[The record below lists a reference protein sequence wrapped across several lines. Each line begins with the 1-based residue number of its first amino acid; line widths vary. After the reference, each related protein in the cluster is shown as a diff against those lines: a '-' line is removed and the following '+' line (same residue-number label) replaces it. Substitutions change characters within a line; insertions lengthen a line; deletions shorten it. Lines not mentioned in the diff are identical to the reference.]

1 MHRHQGR
8 RHAVRALFVSDI
20 HLGCRHA
27 HPREFLEFLKGYAP
41 ESLYIVGDFIDWWKL
56 RRSHAW
62 EQVFNDILAH
72 LHTMA
77 ENGTEIFYTP
87 GNHDAFLRSYLWNF
101 SFVTIKDE
109 FIHTLADGRRLLV
122 THGDKFDRVECAA
135 GWISMLASVGY
146 DALLS
151 VNHLVSR
158 MRKKPRSGQY
168 AFSAG
173 VKRRVKQVVRYI
185 SDFEVRLADYARKKG
200 CEGVLCGHIHTPAL
214 TEIQGITYANTGDW
228 VENCSAFVEY
238 DDGVLELLRNL
249 HSDRLIEPLD
259 AVFPRSEFA
268 PSDPDLPLIDP
279 REVPERTAEPAAV
292 TLTAALR

>member
-8 RHAVRALFVSDI
+8 RQAVRALFVSDI

-27 HPREFLEFLKGYAP
+27 HPHEFLRFLQGYAP

-62 EQVFNDILAH
+62 EQVYNDILSH
-72 LHTMA
+72 LHEMA

-101 SFVTIKDE
+101 SFVRISDE
-109 FIHTLADGRRLLV
+109 FVHTLADGRRFLV

-135 GWISMLASVGY
+135 GWVSMLASIGY
-146 DALLS
+146 DSLLS
-151 VNHLVSR
+151 VNRVISR
-158 MRKKPRSGQY
+158 FRNQPRSGEY
-168 AFSAG
+168 SFSAG
-173 VKRRVKQVVRYI
+173 IKRRVKKIVRYI
-185 SDFEVRLADYARKKG
+185 SDFEVRLADYARKRG
-200 CEGVLCGHIHTPAL
+200 CSGVLCGHIHTPAL

-249 HSDRLIEPLD
+249 NSDRLIEPQD
-259 AVFPRSEFA
+259 AAFPRSEFA

-279 REVPERTAEPAAV
+279 LEQPDRTPEPV
-292 TLTAALR
+292 TVG

>member
-8 RHAVRALFVSDI
+8 RQAVRALFVSDI

-27 HPREFLEFLKGYAP
+27 HPHEFLQFLRGYAP

-62 EQVFNDILAH
+62 EQVFNDILSH

-87 GNHDAFLRSYLWNF
+87 GNHDAFLRTFQWNF
-101 SFVTIKDE
+101 SFVKVADE
-109 FIHTLADGRRLLV
+109 FIHTLADGRRFLV

-135 GWISMLASVGY
+135 GWVSLLASIGY

-151 VNHLVSR
+151 TNRVVSR
-158 MRKKPRSGQY
+158 LRGRPRSGDY
-168 AFSAG
+168 SFSAG
-173 VKRRVKQVVRYI
+173 VKRRVKEVVRYI
-185 SDFEVRLADYARKKG
+185 SDFEVRLADYAKKQG
-200 CEGVLCGHIHTPAL
+200 CSGVFCGHIHTPAY
-214 TEIQGITYANTGDW
+214 TEIHGITYVNTGDW

-238 DDGVLELLRNL
+238 DAGVLELLRNL
-249 HSDRLIEPLD
+249 NSDRLIEPLD
-259 AVFPRSEFA
+259 AAFPRSEFA
-268 PSDPDLPLIDP
+268 PSDPDLLLIDP
-279 REVPERTAEPAAV
+279 LDQPDRSAEPATV
-292 TLTAALR
+292 G

>member
-8 RHAVRALFVSDI
+8 RQAVRALFVSDI

-27 HPREFLEFLKGYAP
+27 HPQEFLRFLRGYAP

-62 EQVFNDILAH
+62 EQAFNDILSH
-72 LHTMA
+72 LHQLA

-101 SFVTIKDE
+101 SFVRISDE
-109 FIHTLADGRRLLV
+109 FIHITADGRRFLV

-135 GWISMLASVGY
+135 GWVSMLASIGY

-151 VNHLVSR
+151 TNRLVSR
-158 MRKKPRSGQY
+158 VRRQSRSGEY
-168 AFSAG
+168 SFSAG
-173 VKRRVKQVVRYI
+173 IKRRVKQVVRYI
-185 SDFEVRLADYARKKG
+185 SDFEGRLADYARQRG
-200 CEGVLCGHIHTPAL
+200 CSGVLCGHIHTPAL
-214 TEIQGITYANTGDW
+214 TEIQGIVYANTGDW

-238 DDGVLELLRNL
+238 GDGVLELLRNL
-249 HSDRLIEPLD
+249 NTDRPIEPQD
-259 AVFPRSEFA
+259 TAFPRSEFA
-268 PSDPDLPLIDP
+268 PSDPDLLVMNP
-279 REVPERTAEPAAV
+279 PEQQERPAAPV
-292 TLTAALR
+292 VVG